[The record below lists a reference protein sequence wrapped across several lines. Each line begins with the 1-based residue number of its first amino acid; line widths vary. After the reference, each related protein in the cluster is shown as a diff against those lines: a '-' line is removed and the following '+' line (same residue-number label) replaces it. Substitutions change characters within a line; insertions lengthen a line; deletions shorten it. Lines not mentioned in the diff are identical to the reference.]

1 MIKCIALFAL
11 AGADL
16 SAPPYYIHF
25 HESGRYFGNPMGS
38 VRLAADKLFHFYF
51 ATPLDDPTDPKPGDH
66 VMGAVGHATSPN
78 LIDWTVKDPVVT
90 PKEDCLIDGGSV
102 IENGGSLIM
111 YYAQRCCATL
121 DCATEIYRSTST
133 DGSAWT
139 TKEDAVL
146 AFATAPFLTLPS
158 VVYDPAKTRWV
169 MTLSEAQASEKYQP
183 TFYHSADGIDNWTA
197 GGLFVPPAVDPGD
210 GGPPHF
216 QRFTNNF
223 LMFMDTKWLMMGTR
237 EAEDDFE
244 SVFFIG
250 TLDDTTAVFKSDY
263 TNRG

>member
-1 MIKCIALFAL
+1 
-11 AGADL
+11 
-16 SAPPYYIHF
+16 
-25 HESGRYFGNPMGS
+25 
-38 VRLAADKLFHFYF
+38 
-51 ATPLDDPTDPKPGDH
+51 
-66 VMGAVGHATSPN
+66 
-78 LIDWTVKDPVVT
+78 
-90 PKEDCLIDGGSV
+90 
-102 IENGGSLIM
+102 M

-197 GGLFVPPAVDPGD
+197 GVCSFRPQSIRVTVGR
-210 GGPPHF
+210 HIS
-216 QRFTNNF
+216 
-223 LMFMDTKWLMMGTR
+223 
-237 EAEDDFE
+237 
-244 SVFFIG
+244 SVSR
-250 TLDDTTAVFKSDY
+250 TTS
-263 TNRG
+263 